1 MKNFIGKFKFILYSS
16 HILVNIFRNITAT
29 TVLNMDSQLLL
40 LDREKRNNFR
50 LQEYML
56 YSNYYSNTKIFYKNI
71 QITIFLNCPF
81 NRENLK
87 DCWSWHENLRIPQQT
102 SIIKV
107 PVALALYQNVR
118 YTIRE
123 KSIQQSP
130 HQWDKTGIQFQFKQ
144 PYWFPYK
151 ELSSRNL

>member
-1 MKNFIGKFKFILYSS
+1 MEINMAVWTGTLFTRKIKKECCSWCENF
-16 HILVNIFRNITAT
+16 
-29 TVLNMDSQLLL
+29 Q
-40 LDREKRNNFR
+40 
-50 LQEYML
+50 
-56 YSNYYSNTKIFYKNI
+56 
-71 QITIFLNCPF
+71 
-81 NRENLK
+81 
-87 DCWSWHENLRIPQQT
+87 IPQQT

-118 YTIRE
+118 YTIGE

-151 ELSSRNL
+151 ELSSRHHKSYEIPLRFLSAVSYLFNIHLVYRVLGKNQYGTKIVYNDLTDWVKGFRVRSL